1 MHSLTALKRA
11 VFLYSIL
18 SNLRKVMRL
27 TGKMKPVMEVRACA
41 SEVCASHVADGSGVL
56 YVALIVGVSS
66 VRK

>member
-1 MHSLTALKRA
+1 
-11 VFLYSIL
+11 
-18 SNLRKVMRL
+18 MRL